1 MWEFHLLKPSSWTPI
16 CHSRDLNISNR
27 PPLTVSSQH
36 PLLPPLLPTQCKEPV
51 QRAFLFFLFVCLR
64 VWLGQIFCS
73 SFPARPL
80 GSLHSP
86 AAVSS
91 EIIQPD
97 GSGRKSCSLC
107 YELYYILYYII
118 IIMNYS
124 FIFMLGAHRADTSLH
139 RAPQR
144 FHSLSVVRLRCPG
157 FMSI

>member
-16 CHSRDLNISNR
+16 CHSRDLNISNQ

-51 QRAFLFFLFVCLR
+51 QRAFLFFYSCVCECDWAKFSAPVFQPVRSAPCTRLLQSR
-64 VWLGQIFCS
+64 LKS
-73 SFPARPL
+73 S
-80 GSLHSP
+80 SWT
-86 AAVSS
+86 AAGGRAAACVMNY
-91 EIIQPD
+91 II
-97 GSGRKSCSLC
+97 
-107 YELYYILYYII
+107 YYI

-124 FIFMLGAHRADTSLH
+124 FTFMLGAHRADTSLH
-139 RAPQR
+139 CAPQR